1 MRRELAGRLR
11 IIQLFDAYG
20 GLLSARQQHL
30 LRLYYHDDLSLGE
43 IAERQAVTRQAVF
56 DALRRSTE
64 EMERL
69 ESSLQLVA
77 SRRQLSTQLDALAEA
92 VRRLGE
98 RVGAEAVAEVE
109 GALAAL
115 RRAAG

>member
-1 MRRELAGRLR
+1 MRRELASRLR
-11 IIQLFDAYG
+11 IIQLFDTYG
-20 GLLSARQQHL
+20 RLLSARQRHL

-56 DALRRSTE
+56 DVLRRSTE

-69 ESSLQLVA
+69 EHSLQLVA
-77 SRRQLSTQLDALAEA
+77 ARRQVNAQLDVLAEA

-109 GALAAL
+109 SALAAL